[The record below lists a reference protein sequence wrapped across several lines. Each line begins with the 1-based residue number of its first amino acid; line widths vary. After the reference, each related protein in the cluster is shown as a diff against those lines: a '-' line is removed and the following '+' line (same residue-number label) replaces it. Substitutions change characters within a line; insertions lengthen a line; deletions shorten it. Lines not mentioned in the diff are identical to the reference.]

1 MRKSNIA
8 LRLSQLVPEGVLALM
23 RNVVMRMTGNPHFTT
38 PVVLP
43 ADLSAKADVLER
55 AIGEA
60 TNGSRQSKLQRNI
73 ELRESR
79 AMLTAQADYVRGV
92 CLGDPAMLESSGFP
106 LARPHEPLPAPAA
119 PVGLEVQRTAEA
131 GVLKVRW
138 KGDRPARVYRME
150 QQEEGGPWVLVLT
163 TTRVKH
169 EIRGLTTGKEYAF
182 RVQVITPSGVSPMS
196 ETVMQRAA

>member
-8 LRLSQLVPEGVLALM
+8 LYLPKLAPEGVLALM
-23 RNVVMRMTGNPHFTT
+23 RNVATRMTGNPHFAT
-38 PVVLP
+38 PVVAL
-43 ADLSAKADVLER
+43 AAMNTKADVLER

-60 TNGSRQSKLQRNI
+60 TYGSRQSKLQRNI
-73 ELRESR
+73 ELLESR

-92 CLGDPAMLESSGFP
+92 CLGDAAKLESSGFP
-106 LARPHEPLPAPAA
+106 LARPTEPLPAPAA

-138 KGDRPARVYRME
+138 KAERGGRLYHLE
-150 QQEEGGPWVLVLT
+150 QQEEGGAWVLART

-169 EIRGLTTGKEYAF
+169 EITGLITGKEYAF
-182 RVQVITPSGVSPMS
+182 RVQVITAAGVSPMS

>member
-8 LRLSQLVPEGVLALM
+8 LYLSKLLPVAVLALL
-23 RNVVMRMTGNPHFTT
+23 RVVGTRMSGNPHFLT
-38 PVVLP
+38 PVVAP
-43 ADLSAKADVLER
+43 ADMLAKADVLEV

-60 TNGSRQSKLQRNI
+60 TNGSRQSKLQRDI
-73 ELRESR
+73 VLRESR
-79 AMLTAQADYVRGV
+79 AMLSAQADYVRGV

-138 KGDRPARVYRME
+138 KGDRAVRVYKME
-150 QQEEGGPWVLVLT
+150 QQEAGGPWVLVLT